1 MDEEKRME
9 WLDGQTLTIPVEE
22 FIQMRLEMAEMK
34 NKYSQVCSVKWR
46 LESELNEVR
55 AALTDA
61 KSQIKEM
68 LGIQDEAD
76 KLADLQFEKGVTN
89 A

>member
-22 FIQMRLEMAEMK
+22 FIQMRLDMAEMK
-34 NKYSQVCSVKWR
+34 NKYSNVCSVKWR

-55 AALTDA
+55 AALTEA